1 MEKIE
6 FELLENNVIT
16 TYKYFGKFNWSSD
29 GIGLDLNYPDE
40 NSKLEWYEKLT
51 FESESM
57 AAAILGLA
65 FNDFKNGDE
74 ELISNYDGIFQIL
87 CSKQFEEFINK
98 WYDVDG
104 AIFNEGPFFDGI
116 FGRFSSYG
124 NLGYP
129 DNYEDGISEIYH
141 WDKEGIKIKFSE
153 KRSIDELQGKLF
165 IASSI
170 ESIFKNELNEIIE
183 LFNS

>member
-1 MEKIE
+1 MENIE
-6 FELLENNVIT
+6 FELLENFEIT
-16 TYKYFGKFNWSSD
+16 KYKFFAKFIWSADS
-29 GIGLDLNYPDE
+29 IGLELNYPA
-40 NSKLEWYEKLT
+40 NNTKLEWYEKLSS
-51 FESESM
+51 ESESM

-74 ELISNYDGIFQIL
+74 E
-87 CSKQFEEFINK
+87 FINK
-98 WYDVDG
+98 WFDADG
-104 AIFNEGPFFDGI
+104 ALFKEGPFFDGI

-129 DNYEDGISEIYH
+129 DNYENEICEIYH
-141 WDKEGIKIKFSE
+141 WEKDAIKIKFSE

-165 IASSI
+165 IAKSI
-170 ESIFKNELNEIIE
+170 ESIFKNELNEIID

>member
-1 MEKIE
+1 ME
-6 FELLENNVIT
+6 FELIENSYST

-51 FESESM
+51 SKSESM

-65 FNDFKNGDE
+65 FNDFKNGNE
-74 ELISNYDGIFQIL
+74 ELINNYDCIFQIV
-87 CSKQFEEFINK
+87 CSKKFEEFINK
-98 WYDVDG
+98 WYDDDG
-104 AIFNEGPFFDGI
+104 ALFKEGPFFDGI

-129 DNYEDGISEIYH
+129 DNHEDEICEIYD
-141 WDKEGIKIKFSE
+141 WDKGAIKIKFSE
-153 KRSIDELQGKLF
+153 KHSIDELQGKLF
-165 IASSI
+165 IAKSE

-183 LFNS
+183 LFNF